1 MPHPGHRSFS
11 LPSCFRTTAAS
22 APKTVL
28 SANPDLTTSLYQ
40 TQQGLFGLT
49 WSKGSFGT
57 RSLHIYLLLDN
68 HHLSFPPSPSFHL
81 QFNPRF
87 TFWKKRGSKT
97 LVGLLNTSS
106 TTARVFWD
114 LSRAK
119 FGSRPDPAS
128 GYYVAILIGGEMTLL
143 VGEELLPLCQLPRSI
158 ASGGGGARPTPKE
171 TAAAEIRN
179 QVMVLRREHVYGNKK
194 RLYYTTRAN
203 IGGGEQEID
212 VSIDYRAIGGEGGP
226 TLCFSIADKRVLQ
239 VKHLKWKF
247 RGNERVEGDD
257 GIPPVQVSW
266 DVYNWLFVQ
275 DDDHEL
281 TNGYALFMFKFER
294 KPGGLITEE
303 EEEDDEEKD
312 AHHHH
317 DYSYYDFVTN
327 SGNLKKNEVE
337 KNKTLQQDCG
347 GLNLIGF
354 EKKKKTTTTMMMK
367 KGFKMRSGRSWSS
380 SSLSSVSSSS
390 NSTSSVMEW
399 ASVEENEL
407 KGGPCGFSLVVYAWN

>member
-11 LPSCFRTTAAS
+11 IPSCFRTAAAA

-49 WSKGSFGT
+49 WSIGPFGT

-97 LVGLLNTSS
+97 LVGLPNTSS

-128 GYYVAILIGGEMTLL
+128 GYYVAILIGGEVTLL

-158 ASGGGGARPTPKE
+158 ASGGGGARPTAKE

-203 IGGGEQEID
+203 IGGGQQEID
-212 VSIDYRAIGGEGGP
+212 VSIDYRAMGGEGGP
-226 TLCFSIADKRVLQ
+226 TLCFSIAGQRVLQ

-281 TNGYALFMFKFER
+281 TNAHALFMFKFEK
-294 KPGGLITEE
+294 KPG
-303 EEEDDEEKD
+303 
-312 AHHHH
+312 
-317 DYSYYDFVTN
+317 
-327 SGNLKKNEVE
+327 
-337 KNKTLQQDCG
+337 DCG

-354 EKKKKTTTTMMMK
+354 ETKKKKKKTTTTMMMK

>member
-1 MPHPGHRSFS
+1 
-11 LPSCFRTTAAS
+11 
-22 APKTVL
+22 
-28 SANPDLTTSLYQ
+28 
-40 TQQGLFGLT
+40 
-49 WSKGSFGT
+49 
-57 RSLHIYLLLDN
+57 
-68 HHLSFPPSPSFHL
+68 
-81 QFNPRF
+81 
-87 TFWKKRGSKT
+87 
-97 LVGLLNTSS
+97 
-106 TTARVFWD
+106 
-114 LSRAK
+114 
-119 FGSRPDPAS
+119 
-128 GYYVAILIGGEMTLL
+128 MTLL

-158 ASGGGGARPTPKE
+158 ASGGGGARPTAKE

-203 IGGGEQEID
+203 IGGGQQEID
-212 VSIDYRAIGGEGGP
+212 VSIDYRAMGGEGGP
-226 TLCFSIADKRVLQ
+226 TLCFSIAGKRVLQ

-281 TNGYALFMFKFER
+281 TNAHALFMFKFEK
-294 KPGGLITEE
+294 KPGGLIT

-317 DYSYYDFVTN
+317 DYCYYDFLANSN
-327 SGNLKKNEVE
+327 SGSLTKNEVE

-354 EKKKKTTTTMMMK
+354 ETKKKKKKTTTTTMMMK